1 MGRSQGAEPRAGYDG
16 GAFFTQDCRHIV
28 WRASRPEGEALRDYQ
43 RLLAQGLVRPT
54 SLDLFVMDADG
65 ANVRQLTFDGKG
77 SFAPYP
83 TPDGK
88 GVLYSSN
95 RGANPREF
103 DIWYLPWEGGAPE
116 QVTHAPGFDGFPM
129 FSPDGQWL
137 VFSSNR
143 ANVAGGRDTDVY
155 VTRWRP

>member
-77 SFAPYP
+77 SFAPCP

-88 GVLYSSN
+88 GVRYSSN
-95 RGANPREF
+95 RDANPREF